1 MGKLEGHKTAADEAA
16 KSRLVSDICSASDR
30 AAACSHAVRRG
41 PARVDWY
48 RLLGVEENAELD
60 AIRKQYHKLAL
71 QLHPDKNH
79 HPKAEH
85 AFKLVSEAYSC
96 LSDDAKRNAF
106 NLERWRNLCYDCQR
120 IRHTSSA
127 SSKLTDGSKAQRT
140 FTGFRDIRERFK
152 EEARVIESC
161 LRAAA
166 ALKQETIHI
175 SSNTTCASKTHLG
188 NARRESPVF
197 DPSLYKA
204 DGYPHLR
211 TRTHKMPGNFRCS
224 SQRERNKSA
233 ELGSPIFMG
242 KKTSAGEGMRSRSVC
257 LRS

>member
-1 MGKLEGHKTAADEAA
+1 MGKLEEHKATADAA
-16 KSRLVSDICSASDR
+16 KSRLVTDICSASNP
-30 AAACSHAVRRG
+30 AIACSHRTRRG
-41 PARVDWY
+41 PPCIDWY

-60 AIRKQYHKLAL
+60 TIRKQYHKLAL

-106 NLERWRNLCYDCQR
+106 NLERWRNLCLDCQR
-120 IRHTSSA
+120 IPHTSSA
-127 SSKLTDGSKAQRT
+127 FSKPTDGSKPRRT
-140 FTGFRDIRERFK
+140 LSGFKDIRERFK
-152 EEARVIESC
+152 EEARVIERC

-166 ALKQETIHI
+166 ALKRATINI
-175 SSNTTCASKTHLG
+175 SSNTTRASKTHLG
-188 NARRESPVF
+188 NAHNESPVF
-197 DPSLYKA
+197 DPSHYKA

-211 TRTHKMPGNFRCS
+211 TRMYKHSDNFRCS
-224 SQRERNKSA
+224 SLRERNKGA
-233 ELGSPIFMG
+233 EFGSPIFMG
-242 KKTSAGEGMRSRSVC
+242 KKTSAEKGLSSRSVC